1 MKKTIKKKTMDIVE
15 RNIEEVYSRLYIPE
29 IKDVL
34 ETSYDFVS
42 DSVVFHNNS
51 RLALRKF
58 KSLFIDRVEDHS
70 FLKVEHTP
78 SGYSIELDIPNVD
91 SFNFNGLEILELIT
105 LGVPAN
111 YVELDER
118 MRRQISPSFPKAP
131 LSFRVEG
138 TTVYLYDSKRY
149 SSLLNTLKDKNM
161 DIMMFPF
168 SIKNKGFDV
177 FEETDIY
184 DDENFDSMLELVH
197 TNITKDLKT
206 ELRR

>member
-1 MKKTIKKKTMDIVE
+1 MEKIIKKRTMSVVE
-15 RNIEEVYSRLYIPE
+15 RTIEDVYSRLYIPE
-29 IKDVL
+29 IKDIL
-34 ETSYDFVS
+34 ETSFDFIS
-42 DSVVFHNNS
+42 DSALFHTNS
-51 RLALRKF
+51 RLDLRKF
-58 KSLFIDRVEDHS
+58 KALFIDRVEDHR
-70 FLKVEHTP
+70 FLKVDSTP

-91 SFNFNGLEILELIT
+91 TFNFNGLEVLELIT

-138 TTVYLYDSKRY
+138 TTVYLYDTKRY
-149 SSLLNTLKDKNM
+149 SSLLATLKEKKM
-161 DIMMFPF
+161 DIMIFPF

-177 FEETDIY
+177 FQEADIY

-197 TNITKDLKT
+197 NNITKELKT